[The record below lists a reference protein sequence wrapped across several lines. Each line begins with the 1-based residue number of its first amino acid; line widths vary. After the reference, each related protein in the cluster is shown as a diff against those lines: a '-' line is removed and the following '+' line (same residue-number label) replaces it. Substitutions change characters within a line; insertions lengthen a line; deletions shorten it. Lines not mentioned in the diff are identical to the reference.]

1 MNEKTRKIDEATDF
15 VLRLST
21 ATGIAEALTNMVSY
35 EHTAADLYEALI
47 GCEWSAEAVAWAF
60 NANARLMYVHDW
72 HPVRTTPRTIVVEG
86 TDNFGNKKNLYLRL
100 DANEPDM
107 CEGTT
112 LKVTLTNRSRAPL
125 AISNIVAHG
134 HTTARFVNR
143 LYNVVDKWSADA
155 FAEALNKAYLEG
167 ATYVKNWKP
176 KYTRDDKC
184 AIAGFDGC
192 GNEKTLIIRRS

>member
-21 ATGIAEALTNMVSY
+21 ATGIAEALTNMISY

-86 TDNFGNKKNLYLRL
+86 TDNFGNIQTVPVLRL
-100 DANEPDM
+100 PSPISSPTVTRQPVSSIVS
-107 CEGTT
+107 TT
-112 LKVTLTNRSRAPL
+112 SSTSGVPMPSQK
-125 AISNIVAHG
+125 H
-134 HTTARFVNR
+134 
-143 LYNVVDKWSADA
+143 
-155 FAEALNKAYLEG
+155 
-167 ATYVKNWKP
+167 
-176 KYTRDDKC
+176 
-184 AIAGFDGC
+184 
-192 GNEKTLIIRRS
+192 